1 MTETLAP
8 NPVGA
13 RGTSDGGTRPGWYA
27 GAAGAVLAAAIGLL
41 VCGGLAVVVWMSAGS
56 GSAAGALRAGA
67 IAWLTAHGSGVVVSG
82 AVLNAIPL
90 GLFALVT
97 VLLHGSV
104 ARVATGFGVAPTVR
118 QAVSAGAATAVLYAG
133 VLAVVAWWS
142 ALGAVHVE
150 TWRAAVA
157 GLVVGGLF
165 GFTGGAHGSG
175 LAQRQYDAL
184 PPLGRSA
191 LRGARVGAVAL
202 VGAAALLVVGGIVA
216 RIDTAGAM
224 WDSLR
229 PDALGGLG
237 LFLVCLVVLPNL
249 VLWNVAAL
257 LGPGYALGAGTSV
270 TLTASSLG
278 AVPALPVLAALP
290 PTGPRPAWLVALSAL
305 PLLCGA
311 IAGYR
316 AVSPRRSSTVLAHDL
331 RTAVVGGGGAGAIAG
346 SLLAAAMLL
355 SGGSVGPGRLGHSGP
370 DLAVAAPLAIVVLAV
385 GGAVGGAAAHYRG
398 RRGADDD
405 ATAPAADPPDSTPDD

>member
-8 NPVGA
+8 TSTGPRDA
-13 RGTSDGGTRPGWYA
+13 RGNGARPGWYA
-27 GAAGAVLAAAIGLL
+27 GAAGAVLAAAVGLL
-41 VCGGLAVVVWMSAGS
+41 VCGGLAVVAWMSADS
-56 GSAAGALRAGA
+56 GTAAGALRAGA
-67 IAWLTAHGSGVVVSG
+67 IGWLAAHGSGVVASG

-90 GLFALVT
+90 GLLALVAA
-97 VLLHGSV
+97 LLHGSV
-104 ARVATGFGVAPTVR
+104 ARVASGFGVAPTTR
-118 QAVSAGAATAVLYAG
+118 QAVSAGAASGLVSAA

-142 ALGAVHVE
+142 ALGPVHVE
-150 TWRAAVA
+150 IWRAAAA
-157 GLVVGGLF
+157 GLVVGGIF
-165 GFTGGAHGSG
+165 GFTGGARGSG
-175 LAQRQYDAL
+175 LARRQYDAL

-191 LRGARVGAVAL
+191 LRGARVGAVTL
-202 VGAAALLVVGGIVA
+202 LGTAALLVLGGIVVRLDA
-216 RIDTAGAM
+216 AGAM
-224 WDSLR
+224 WDALR

-237 LFLVCLVVLPNL
+237 LLVVCLVVLPNL

-290 PTGPRPAWLVALSAL
+290 PTGPRPASLVALSAL
-305 PLLCGA
+305 PLVAGA
-311 IAGYR
+311 LAGYL
-316 AVSPRRSSTVLAHDL
+316 AVSPWRSATVLAGDL
-331 RTAVVGGGGAGAIAG
+331 RTALTAGGGAGALAG
-346 SLLAAAMLL
+346 SVLAVGLLL

-370 DLAVAAPLAIVVLAV
+370 DLALAAPLAIVVLAV

-405 ATAPAADPPDSTPDD
+405 ATAAAADPPDSTPDD